1 MARSGSVTRLTPRG
15 RAARPQARGRATR
28 RKIMAAA
35 ESLFARRGYES
46 STMADVAERAGV
58 GVGTLYHHFP
68 DKRALLLALIDDWG
82 DRELERDRGAAF
94 FERYL
99 GADPRAAV
107 QADLAARAEQLR
119 RGGSFQ
125 LVLLQLADR
134 DHDVR
139 ARLDRI
145 FQVRRER
152 LRDLVA
158 LGQARGVFR
167 PGVDPL
173 AAAFLIQNAINVSAM
188 EICLH
193 RHRELTVDVLLA
205 ELTDMICRYMLEE
218 SK

>member
-1 MARSGSVTRLTPRG
+1 MVTRQRLLE
-15 RAARPQARGRATR
+15 
-28 RKIMAAA
+28 AA
-35 ESLFARRGYES
+35 ERGFASKGYEP
-46 STMADVAERAGV
+46 TAMNEIAEAAGV

-68 DKRALLLALIDDWG
+68 DKRTLLLALIDDWG
-82 DRELERDRGAAF
+82 DRELARDRGAEF

-107 QADLAARAEQLR
+107 HKDLSGRAEQMR

-125 LVLLQLADR
+125 LVLMQLADR

-145 FQVRRER
+145 LQVRRER
-152 LRDLVA
+152 LCDLVV
-158 LGQARGVFR
+158 LGQRRGVFR

-173 AAAFLIQNAINVSAM
+173 AAAFLIQNAINVTAI
-188 EICLH
+188 EVCVH
-193 RHRELTVDVLLA
+193 RHRELTADVLID

-218 SK
+218 AK